1 MAESPKVSPIFTRI
15 KCLLY
20 YVIGIPAFFL
30 IFTTL
35 YRPMRV
41 YDLFNMVAVKPD
53 GLFSFNVTIVSCILL
68 GVMAISRTLMAITYH
83 RTRMTRMSWWL
94 WQVAELVGMSL
105 FVSLYLTLM
114 YKGQY
119 TYYGMAGISM
129 GVLVMTLVYP
139 YTILYLIWSAMAAKE
154 EAPVEDDS
162 LMRFRDQQKQ
172 VKLIIASAA
181 VLYVEA
187 KDNYVIIKYKD
198 GDIVKEYTLRS
209 SMVAL
214 QELMHK
220 HGLVRCQRSY
230 YINPAHVKVL
240 RKDKEG
246 IITAELTTP
255 NLKAIPVSPRYYDA
269 LANLL

>member
-1 MAESPKVSPIFTRI
+1 MAESPKISPIFTRI

-68 GVMAISRTLMAITYH
+68 GVRAISRTLMAITYH
-83 RTRMTRMSWWL
+83 RSRMTRMSWWL

-181 VLYVEA
+181 VLYIEA

>member
-1 MAESPKVSPIFTRI
+1 MAESPQISPVFTRI

-20 YVIGIPAFFL
+20 YILGIPAFFL
-30 IFTTL
+30 IFTIL
-35 YRPMRV
+35 YRPSWTVRM
-41 YDLFNMVAVKPD
+41 LEM
-53 GLFSFNVTIVSCILL
+53 GEQHLFSFNATIISCILL
-68 GVMAISRTLMAITYH
+68 GVMILSRVLMAITCH
-83 RTRMTRMSWWL
+83 RSRLTRMGWIVWH
-94 WQVAELVGMSL
+94 VAELVVMSL

-129 GVLVMTLVYP
+129 GFLTMTLVYP
-139 YTILYLIWSAMAAKE
+139 YIILHLVWSAIGAKE
-154 EAPVEDDS
+154 ETTVEDES

-181 VLYVEA
+181 VLYIEA
-187 KDNYVIIKYKD
+187 KENYVIIKYKD

-214 QELMHK
+214 TDLMRK

-230 YINPAHVKVL
+230 YINPVHVKAV

-246 IITAELTTP
+246 MITAELTTP
-255 NLKAIPVSPRYYDA
+255 NLKPIPVSPRYYDA

>member
-1 MAESPKVSPIFTRI
+1 MAESPKISPIFTRI

-35 YRPMRV
+35 YRPMRIF
-41 YDLFNMVAVKPD
+41 DLFNMTPVKPD

-139 YTILYLIWSAMAAKE
+139 YTILYLIWSTMAAKE

>member
-1 MAESPKVSPIFTRI
+1 MAESPKISPIFTRI

-83 RTRMTRMSWWL
+83 RSRMTRMSWWL

-181 VLYVEA
+181 VLYIEA

>member
-1 MAESPKVSPIFTRI
+1 MAESPQISPVFTRI
-15 KCLLY
+15 RCLLF
-20 YVIGIPAFFL
+20 YVLGIPAFFL
-30 IFTTL
+30 IFTTF
-35 YRPMRV
+35 YRPKWV
-41 YDLFNMVAVKPD
+41 F
-53 GLFSFNVTIVSCILL
+53 GLLDMETGMFSFNVTIVSCILL
-68 GVMAISRTLMAITYH
+68 GVMALSRTLMSITYQH
-83 RTRMTRMSWWL
+83 SRMTRLRWWL
-94 WQVAELVGMSL
+94 WQAAEIVGMGL

-114 YKGQY
+114 YKGRY

-129 GVLVMTLVYP
+129 GVLAMTLVYP
-139 YTILYLIWSAMAAKE
+139 YSILYLIWSAIAAKE
-154 EAPVEDDS
+154 ETPAEDDS

-209 SMVAL
+209 SMIAL

-246 IITAELTTP
+246 VISAELTTP
-255 NLKAIPVSPRYYDA
+255 NMKAIPVSPRYYEA

>member
-1 MAESPKVSPIFTRI
+1 MTESPRISPIFTRL

-20 YVIGIPAFFL
+20 YMLGIPAFFL
-30 IFTTL
+30 IFATL
-35 YRPMRV
+35 YRPLRV
-41 YDLFNMVAVKPD
+41 FDLFNMASVVPD
-53 GLFSFNVTIVSCILL
+53 GLFSFNVTIVSCIML
-68 GVMAISRTLMAITYH
+68 GVMILSRTLMTITH
-83 RTRMTRMSWWL
+83 RHTRMTRLRWWL
-94 WQVAELVGMSL
+94 WQVGEVVGMSL

-119 TYYGMAGISM
+119 TFYGMAGISM
-129 GVLVMTLVYP
+129 SILTMTLVYP
-139 YTILYLIWSAMAAKE
+139 YIILYLVWSALAAKE
-154 EAPVEDDS
+154 ELPAEDDS

-181 VLYVEA
+181 VLYIEA
-187 KDNYVIIKYKD
+187 KENYVIIKYKD
-198 GDIVKEYTLRS
+198 GDMVKEYTLRS

-214 QELMHK
+214 TDLMHK

-230 YINPAHVKVL
+230 YINPVHVKAV

-246 IITAELTTP
+246 MITAELTTP
-255 NLKAIPVSPRYYDA
+255 NLKPIPVSPRYYDA

>member
-1 MAESPKVSPIFTRI
+1 
-15 KCLLY
+15 
-20 YVIGIPAFFL
+20 VIGIPAFFL

-83 RTRMTRMSWWL
+83 HTRMTRMSWWL

-154 EAPVEDDS
+154 ETPVEDDS

>member
-1 MAESPKVSPIFTRI
+1 MAESPQISPVFTRI
-15 KCLLY
+15 RCLLF
-20 YVIGIPAFFL
+20 YVLGIPAFFL
-30 IFTTL
+30 IFTTF
-35 YRPMRV
+35 YRPRWV
-41 YDLFNMVAVKPD
+41 F
-53 GLFSFNVTIVSCILL
+53 GLLDMEAGMFSFNVTIVSCILL
-68 GVMAISRTLMAITYH
+68 GVMALSRTLMSITYQH
-83 RTRMTRMSWWL
+83 SRMTRMRWWL
-94 WQVAELVGMSL
+94 WQAAEIVGMGL

-114 YKGQY
+114 YKGRY

-129 GVLVMTLVYP
+129 GVLAMTLVYP
-139 YTILYLIWSAMAAKE
+139 YSILYLIWSAIAAKE
-154 EAPVEDDS
+154 ETPAEDDS

-209 SMVAL
+209 SMIAL

-246 IITAELTTP
+246 VISAELTTP
-255 NLKAIPVSPRYYDA
+255 NMKAIPVSPRYYEA

>member
-1 MAESPKVSPIFTRI
+1 MTESPKISPIFTRI

-41 YDLFNMVAVKPD
+41 YDLFNMAAVKPD

-94 WQVAELVGMSL
+94 WQAAELVGMSL

>member
-1 MAESPKVSPIFTRI
+1 MTESPQISSVFTRI
-15 KCLLY
+15 RCLLY
-20 YVIGIPAFFL
+20 YMLGIPVFFL
-30 IFTTL
+30 VFTML
-35 YRPMRV
+35 YSPERV
-41 YDLFNMVAVKPD
+41 VRLFD
-53 GLFSFNVTIVSCILL
+53 GAPHGFTFNVTIVSCILL
-68 GVMAISRTLMAITYH
+68 GVMIVSRTLMAVKYH
-83 RTRMTRMSWWL
+83 RSQLTRLGWL
-94 WQVAELVGMSL
+94 LWHAAELVAMSL

-114 YKGQY
+114 YRGQY
-119 TYYGMAGISM
+119 TFYGMAGRCI
-129 GVLVMTLVYP
+129 GFLTLILVYP
-139 YTILYLIWSAMAAKE
+139 YTILFLIWNAIAARE
-154 EAPVEDDS
+154 DTPVEDDS

-181 VLYVEA
+181 VLYIEA
-187 KDNYVIIKYKD
+187 KENYVIIKYKD

-214 QELMHK
+214 EELMRK

-230 YINPAHVKVL
+230 YINPVHVKVL

-246 IITAELTTP
+246 VITAELTTP

>member
-1 MAESPKVSPIFTRI
+1 MTASSRIPSVFTRI

-20 YVIGIPAFFL
+20 YILGIPVFFL

-35 YRPMRV
+35 YRPLLVRELLDMT
-41 YDLFNMVAVKPD
+41 PQ
-53 GLFSFNVTIVSCILL
+53 GLFSFNVTIISCILL
-68 GVMAISRTLMAITYH
+68 GVMILSRVLMAVTSRH
-83 RTRMTRMSWWL
+83 SALSRLSWRL
-94 WQVAELVGMSL
+94 WHVAELVGMSL

-114 YKGQY
+114 YKGRY
-119 TYYGMAGISM
+119 TYYGMAGICM
-129 GVLVMTLVYP
+129 GMLTMTLVYP
-139 YTILYLIWSAMAAKE
+139 YAILYLVWNAIAAKE
-154 EAPVEDDS
+154 DAPVEDDS

-181 VLYVEA
+181 VLYIEA
-187 KDNYVIIKYKD
+187 KENYVIIKYKD

-214 QELMHK
+214 QELMRK

-230 YINPAHVKVL
+230 YINPVHVKAV

-246 IITAELTTP
+246 VITAELTTP
-255 NLKAIPVSPRYYDA
+255 NLKAIPVSPRYYDE

>member
-1 MAESPKVSPIFTRI
+1 MAESPKISPIFTRI

-30 IFTTL
+30 IFITL

-94 WQVAELVGMSL
+94 WQAAELVGMSL

-154 EAPVEDDS
+154 EAPVEDES

-172 VKLIIASAA
+172 VKLIIASTA

>member
-1 MAESPKVSPIFTRI
+1 MAESPKISPIFTRI

-94 WQVAELVGMSL
+94 WQAAELVGMSL

>member
-1 MAESPKVSPIFTRI
+1 MAESPKISPIFTRI

-41 YDLFNMVAVKPD
+41 FDLFNMVAVKPD

-83 RTRMTRMSWWL
+83 RSRMTRMSWWL

>member
-1 MAESPKVSPIFTRI
+1 MAESPKISPIFTRI

-129 GVLVMTLVYP
+129 GILVMTLVYP